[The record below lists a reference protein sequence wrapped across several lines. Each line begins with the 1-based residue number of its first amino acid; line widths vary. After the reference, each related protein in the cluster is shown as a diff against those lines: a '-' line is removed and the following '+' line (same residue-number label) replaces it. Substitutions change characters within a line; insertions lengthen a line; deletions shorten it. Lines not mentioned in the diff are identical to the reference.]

1 MKLKKMIQKISDWT
15 RERIGFDGLLHF
27 AVCAIMTAL
36 IKATAEPTLAEKGAL
51 LAVVAVAMIGIGKEI
66 YDRRTDKGCA
76 EFKDVACDLVGIIVG
91 VI

>member
-1 MKLKKMIQKISDWT
+1 MVQRLSDWV

-36 IKATAEPTLAEKGAL
+36 IKAMAEPLFAEKGAL
-51 LAVVAVAMIGIGKEI
+51 LAVLVVAMIGIGKEI
-66 YDRRTDKGCA
+66 YDRRTGKGCA
-76 EFKDVACDLVGIIVG
+76 EFKDVACDLVGILIG

>member
-1 MKLKKMIQKISDWT
+1 MVQKISDWV

-36 IKATAEPTLAEKGAL
+36 IKAMAEPL
-51 LAVVAVAMIGIGKEI
+51 LAVIVVSMTSIAKEFN
-66 YDRRTDKGCA
+66 DVRTGKGCA
-76 EFKDVACDLVGIIVG
+76 EFKDIACDLVGIMIG

>member
-1 MKLKKMIQKISDWT
+1 MIQKISDWV

-36 IKATAEPTLAEKGAL
+36 IKAMAEPLLAEKGAL
-51 LAVVAVAMIGIGKEI
+51 LAVLVVSMTSIGKEF
-66 YDRRTDKGCA
+66 YDVRTGKGCA
-76 EFKDVACDLVGIIVG
+76 EWKDIACDLAGVMIG